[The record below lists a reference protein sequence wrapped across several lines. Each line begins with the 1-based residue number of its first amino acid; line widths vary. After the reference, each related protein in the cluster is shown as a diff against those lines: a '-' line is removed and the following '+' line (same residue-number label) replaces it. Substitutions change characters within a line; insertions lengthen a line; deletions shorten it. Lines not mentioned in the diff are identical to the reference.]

1 MKLFIFFQV
10 VYGINVTEWYIN
22 EMLKSF
28 LETNSEMM
36 NTELEPLWMLW
47 KENWTKHQKNKD
59 DRRRN
64 TEFHRIIEK
73 IFLSSQL
80 YLLAKT

>member
-22 EMLKSF
+22 EMLKGF

-47 KENWTKHQKNKD
+47 KKNWTKYQKNKD

-80 YLLAKT
+80 NF